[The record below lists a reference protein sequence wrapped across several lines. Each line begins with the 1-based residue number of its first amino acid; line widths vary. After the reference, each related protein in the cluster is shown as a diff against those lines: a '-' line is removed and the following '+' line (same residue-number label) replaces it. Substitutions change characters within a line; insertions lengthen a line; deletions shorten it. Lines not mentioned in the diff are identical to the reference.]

1 MVQVQES
8 TSGVQERQ
16 REPSPQD
23 IQEPQP
29 EPDVQEEP
37 LQPDIEETLQPEEP
51 ELLQP
56 EPEQEPEPESQ
67 EITQHQPEAETRPQA
82 QDVEVPP
89 EPVSRPDKG
98 KRPDRAER
106 SAQDQPATASTEPS
120 QESQPK
126 KKRRG
131 RPRKSTDRPE
141 PEPEPEPSRD
151 STDRPTKRKGR
162 PPKKTRP
169 ASPAEESEEEA
180 EQEEEEEAEAGEGR
194 RGGGGDTVPVTV
206 HRLANLESLQSINI
220 DTQAYNSDSSE
231 SADELSTRQRT
242 KKHPHRGGVNQA
254 DVLSQIC
261 RETLEK
267 TLTTLKNG
275 IANETNAARRAE
287 WTRKKKAVEMFGTEL
302 EGRLFEMSEMLDSNF
317 VLGVKLRRAKREML
331 EMRSRLY
338 HVRREREEVAVR
350 MDDVRRR
357 FADEEAV
364 RIVSFFLFSGLLG
377 V

>member
-1 MVQVQES
+1 M
-8 TSGVQERQ
+8 
-16 REPSPQD
+16 
-23 IQEPQP
+23 
-29 EPDVQEEP
+29 
-37 LQPDIEETLQPEEP
+37 
-51 ELLQP
+51 
-56 EPEQEPEPESQ
+56 
-67 EITQHQPEAETRPQA
+67 
-82 QDVEVPP
+82 
-89 EPVSRPDKG
+89 
-98 KRPDRAER
+98 
-106 SAQDQPATASTEPS
+106 
-120 QESQPK
+120 
-126 KKRRG
+126 
-131 RPRKSTDRPE
+131 
-141 PEPEPEPSRD
+141 
-151 STDRPTKRKGR
+151 
-162 PPKKTRP
+162 
-169 ASPAEESEEEA
+169 
-180 EQEEEEEAEAGEGR
+180 
-194 RGGGGDTVPVTV
+194 PVTV

-364 RIVSFFLFSGLLG
+364 RIVSFSLFRSTWCLVDAQRIHMMLMIGSPARISIIPCIAWSLPWTVPVSSNNNNTRVIARLG
-377 V
+377 WSIWCGPWPRKSARVGEEEGYWIRSKHLMRSWR